1 MTHAIAVALRTRV
14 GRAARVV
21 RRARGALALTLAV
34 VAAVATWHPLQ
45 VTAGEGGAKVAT
57 ATFAGGCFWCMQ
69 VPFEQLP
76 GVLTTTAGYTG
87 GRVEHPSYEQVSAGG
102 TGHVEA
108 VQITYDPARVAYTD
122 LLDVFWH
129 NVDPLNAAG
138 QFCDIG
144 PEYRGIIFVHDQAQ
158 RTAAEASKRALEQSK
173 RFDRPIV
180 TEIVAASVFWPA
192 EEYHQRYHEKN
203 PVRYRYYRWN
213 CGRDQ
218 RLHELWGDAAGQ
230 GKVGGAAGHASG
242 GDAPAAIGDTPRGDA
257 HAAIDDAPGGDA
269 RVAAG
274 NAPAWNP
281 ARFHKPD
288 AATLRR
294 SLSAEQFAVTQEA
307 GTEAP
312 FRNAYWHEERA
323 GIYVDVVSGEPLFSS
338 RDKFDSGTG
347 WPSFMRPLEPAN
359 VRERVDRG
367 LVFART
373 EVRSAHADSH
383 LGHVFDDGPPPTG
396 KRYCMNSAALRFVP
410 VERLADEGYAQY
422 LPLFGDTAGARADA
436 VGASGD
442 AAAAPGVAGK

>member
-1 MTHAIAVALRTRV
+1 MTHAIDAPSRTRA
-14 GRAARVV
+14 GR
-21 RRARGALALTLAV
+21 ALALTLAV
-34 VAAVATWHPLQ
+34 VSAVVTWHPAP
-45 VTAGEGGAKVAT
+45 VGAAESGAKAAT

-87 GRVEHPSYEQVSAGG
+87 GRVPHPSYEQVSAGG

-108 VQITYDPARVAYTD
+108 VQITYDPARIAYAE

-138 QFCDIG
+138 QFCDVG
-144 PEYRGIIFVHDQAQ
+144 PEYRSIIFVHDEAQ
-158 RTAAEASKRALEQSK
+158 RAAAEAAKRALEQSK

-180 TEIVAASVFWPA
+180 TEIVAASVFWAA

-203 PVRYRYYRWN
+203 PVHYRFYRWS

-218 RLHELWGDAAGQ
+218 RLRELWGDAAGQ
-230 GKVGGAAGHASG
+230 ENVGDAAV
-242 GDAPAAIGDTPRGDA
+242 GDAPTADARGAVGDA
-257 HAAIDDAPGGDA
+257 TRGT
-269 RVAAG
+269 G
-274 NAPAWNP
+274 NSDRAVVAWN
-281 ARFHKPD
+281 AASFHKPD

-294 SLSAEQFAVTQEA
+294 TLSAEQFAVTQEEA
-307 GTEAP
+307 TEAP
-312 FRNAYWHEERA
+312 FRNAYWHEERT
-323 GIYVDVVSGEPLFSS
+323 GIYVDVISGEPLFSS

-347 WPSFMRPLEPAN
+347 WPSFTRPLERAN

-410 VERLADEGYAQY
+410 VERLAEEGYAQY
-422 LPLFGDTAGARADA
+422 LPLFTAAAA
-436 VGASGD
+436 GASGD
-442 AAAAPGVAGK
+442 